1 MEVNWVGEVVGD
13 AVNKSTEISSTANP
27 CSSRSLVTASLAS
40 FKLPASVA
48 SITIFASTSIS
59 GSDVI
64 VTTELPGKASDSA
77 NEELKS
83 SLKVLFW
90 MDSWISFAS
99 S

>member
-1 MEVNWVGEVVGD
+1 MEGRAVGMEVNSVGEVVGP

-27 CSSRSLVTASLAS
+27 CSSRSFVTASLAS

-64 VTTELPGKASDSA
+64 VATELPGNASA
-77 NEELKS
+77 NGELKS
-83 SLKVLFW
+83 SLNVLF
-90 MDSWISFAS
+90 
-99 S
+99 